1 LHGCCLRKAAAYTP
15 GMEDQVLATRV
26 PDGRDQHGRGAI
38 CLPVKRSHR
47 GHLALIVLVATLPVL
62 VSGGAFF
69 VDGPNHLFR
78 VTLWETMLADDMV
91 AQFFQAGDRLY
102 PNLAIDVFTSVLGK
116 VVSPSIALTLFICT
130 AVCVYIL
137 AVVWCRQARGEH
149 TDLPLL
155 LIILLAVYSE
165 PLYWGLFNYIL
176 GLGVMFVALCRA
188 SEQRKSHSD
197 SFVVTQAL
205 ILGGACLISIFP
217 VILYV
222 CFCFGMFVVAA
233 RDDWRARRFAE
244 SAQLLRSHWLSALV
258 VVVLLL
264 VMEPGQ
270 SGPTEW
276 HIATKLTGIFSV
288 GKSTNLSFEY
298 GLSALVLGVVG
309 WLAWRRGLN
318 AGRHELAGLL
328 ACGLLFLIMPKYL
341 MSVGA
346 ADRRLVPAIV
356 TIAAIFLRGPPAQP
370 VRSDKAA
377 TALLLGIVAVKA
389 GLLLYL
395 WAPLKQL
402 DATYAA
408 IAREIPAHAI
418 VLFTP
423 PVEEARPDAI
433 ERAWRFAKLATAFQP
448 IPAAEAHV
456 FVEHPHLLLRH
467 LAGRNVLPTQVFLN
481 FWAKR
486 ASELPQL
493 PDPATSQTFADVAAE
508 LAWLPSGVSVFVVS
522 HIELD
527 GTLAP
532 DLSVRQ
538 ITEVGGVRLY
548 TAVRIGELR
557 QWPDR

>member
-1 LHGCCLRKAAAYTP
+1 
-15 GMEDQVLATRV
+15 MEDQLLAARA
-26 PDGRDQHGRGAI
+26 PDDQDQHGRGAVF
-38 CLPVKRSHR
+38 LPAKRSRR
-47 GHLALIVLVATLPVL
+47 GHVTLIILAATLPIL

-78 VTLWETMLADDMV
+78 VTLWEMMLADDAV
-91 AQFFQAGDRLY
+91 TQFFQPGDRLY

-116 VVSPSIALTLFICT
+116 VVPPPTALTLFIWA

-137 AVVWCRQARGEH
+137 AVVWCRQARGEG
-149 TDLPLL
+149 TDLPILL
-155 LIILLAVYSE
+155 VILLAVYSE

-176 GLGVMFVALCRA
+176 GLGVMFVALQRA
-188 SEQRKSHSD
+188 SEQRKSPSN

-205 ILGGACLISIFP
+205 ILGGLCLISIFP
-217 VILYV
+217 IILYV
-222 CFCFGMFVVAA
+222 CFCFGMFAVAV
-233 RDDWRARRFAE
+233 RDDWRGQRFAD
-244 SAQLLRSHWLSALV
+244 SADLIRSHWLSAV
-258 VVVLLL
+258 VVVMLAL

-270 SGPTEW
+270 SGQTEW
-276 HIATKLTGIFSV
+276 HLTTKITGIFSI
-288 GKSTNLSFEY
+288 GKSSNLSFEY
-298 GLSALVLGVVG
+298 LLSALVLVVVG

-328 ACGLLFLIMPKYL
+328 ACGLLFVIMPKYL

-356 TIAAIFLRGPPAQP
+356 TIAAIFLRGPPLHLA
-370 VRSDKAA
+370 RSDKAA
-377 TALLLGIVAVKA
+377 AMALVAIVAVKA
-389 GLLLYL
+389 GLLVYL

-408 IAREIPAHAI
+408 IAKEIPAHAI
-418 VLFTP
+418 VLFAP
-423 PVEEARPDAI
+423 PVEEARPGAI
-433 ERAWRFAKLATAFQP
+433 ERARRFAKLVSALQP
-448 IPAAEAHV
+448 VPAADAHV

-493 PDPATSQTFADVAAE
+493 PDPATSQTLADVAAE
-508 LAWLPSGVSVFVVS
+508 LAWLPSGVTVFVVS

-527 GTLAP
+527 RALAI

-538 ITEVGGVRLY
+538 IAEIGGVRLY
-548 TAVRIGELR
+548 TAVRIGELL
-557 QWPDR
+557 QWPDG